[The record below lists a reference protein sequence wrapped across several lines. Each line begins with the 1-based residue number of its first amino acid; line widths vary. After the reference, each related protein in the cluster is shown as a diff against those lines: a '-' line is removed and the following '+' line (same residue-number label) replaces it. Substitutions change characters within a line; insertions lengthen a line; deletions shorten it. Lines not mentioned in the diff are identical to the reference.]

1 MTAVKLCGMRSLDHA
16 RAAVDAGAEYLGFV
30 LASGYRRTLTPEA
43 VREIITALTPGRA
56 HYVGVFVDP
65 DPTEARDIAR
75 YAGLDLVQLSGR
87 ESPEVARAV
96 GLPVI
101 KVVHVNGTDPILEV
115 ARYAEVAVL
124 VALDTG
130 GAGAPGGTGEVFG
143 WPLAVE
149 AARRYPVM
157 LAGGLTPENVAAAI
171 RVVSPAAVDVS
182 SGIETEGTKDLE
194 KIRAF
199 VAAAREVWT

>member
-16 RAAVDAGAEYLGFV
+16 RAAVDTGAEYLGFV

-43 VREIITALTPGRA
+43 VREIITVLGPGRA
-56 HYVGVFVDP
+56 RYVGVFVDP

-101 KVVHVNGTDPILEV
+101 KVVHVNGADPISEV
-115 ARYAEVAVL
+115 ARFAEVAAM
-124 VALDTG
+124 VALD
-130 GAGAPGGTGEVFG
+130 AGRTDAPGGTGETFDWSLV
-143 WPLAVE
+143 LEV
-149 AARRYPVM
+149 ARRYPVM

>member
-1 MTAVKLCGMRSLDHA
+1 
-16 RAAVDAGAEYLGFV
+16 
-30 LASGYRRTLTPEA
+30 
-43 VREIITALTPGRA
+43 
-56 HYVGVFVDP
+56 
-65 DPTEARDIAR
+65 
-75 YAGLDLVQLSGR
+75 VQLSGR

-199 VAAAREVWT
+199 IAAAREVWT

>member
-56 HYVGVFVDP
+56 RYVGVFVDP

-75 YAGLDLVQLSGR
+75 YAGLDVVQLSGR

-199 VAAAREVWT
+199 IAAAREVWT